1 MFVPKKRRQDLIFI
15 FLKDTSSVL
24 LTETE
29 EDCLDKIEEE
39 TEAELVRETI
49 DFKFKNFEDL
59 SKKITIVFFKMKKI
73 IWQFNKSNDL
83 TRDLKEAQK
92 NSEILGF
99 IGDIPQS
106 KSKSKSILNLIQ
118 DIITR

>member
-1 MFVPKKRRQDLIFI
+1 M
-15 FLKDTSSVL
+15 KDTSSVL

-29 EDCLDKIEEE
+29 EDCLEKIEEE
-39 TEAELVRETI
+39 TEAKLVRETI

-59 SKKITIVFFKMKKI
+59 SKQITIVFLKMKKI
-73 IWQFNKSNDL
+73 ICKFNKSNDL

-99 IGDIPQS
+99 LGDIPQS
-106 KSKSKSILNLIQ
+106 KAKSKSILNLIQ